1 MNGKVSENGS
11 KRFLGG
17 LIRRTVVFLAVVFV
31 ISLCTAAKAGAS
43 PAHLNKY
50 KKTLFVG
57 ESFKLKVLEANK
69 DVKIKFSSS
78 NKKVATVSSKG
89 KVSAVKRGSA
99 VITVK
104 MGTTVFKCKVR
115 VKNMRDKYRT
125 QVRTQIN
132 KNRRAYGLTS
142 VDNNRYL
149 AEAAQKRAKE
159 LEQVY
164 DHTRPNGKSFTSAIS
179 LKYNYSKYCYEI
191 IGNGFT
197 TPKKIVNAWMNDPG
211 TKKPIIGKGYE
222 DIGVGY
228 YIGSDGTQY
237 WCVILATKK

>member
-1 MNGKVSENGS
+1 MMQKKNYKLSS
-11 KRFLGG
+11 SLMKQS
-17 LIRRTVVFLAVVFV
+17 VFLLALTF
-31 ISLCTAAKAGAS
+31 ILSLFLTVGADAS

-50 KKTLFVG
+50 KKSLFVG
-57 ESFKLKVLEANK
+57 EGFKLKVLEADKNA
-69 DVKIKFSSS
+69 KITFSSS

-89 KVSAVKRGSA
+89 KVSAVKRGKA

-104 MGTTVFKCKVR
+104 MGTTVFKCNVT

-132 KNRRAYGLTS
+132 SRRRAYGLTS

-149 AEAAQKRAKE
+149 AAAAQKRAKE
-159 LEQVY
+159 LEDTYGHV
-164 DHTRPNGKSFTSAIS
+164 RPNGKAFTSAIS

-191 IGNGFT
+191 IGNGYT
-197 TPKKIVNAWMNDPG
+197 TPKKIVSAWMNNPD

-228 YIGSDGTQY
+228 HIGSDGTQY
-237 WCVILATKK
+237 WCVILSAKK

>member
-1 MNGKVSENGS
+1 MMQKKN
-11 KRFLGG
+11 RAFLSG
-17 LIRRTVVFLAVVFV
+17 LMRLPVIVLALTLILSLFLTVGAE
-31 ISLCTAAKAGAS
+31 AS

-50 KKTLFVG
+50 KKSLFVG
-57 ESFKLKVLEANK
+57 ESFKLKVLESDPN
-69 DVKIKFSSS
+69 VRIEFSSS
-78 NKKVATVSSKG
+78 NKKVVKVSSNG
-89 KVSAVKRGSA
+89 KVRAVKRGSA

-104 MGTTVFKCKVR
+104 MGLTVFNCKVT

-125 QVRTQIN
+125 QVRTLIN
-132 KNRRAYGLTS
+132 KNRRVYGLTS

-159 LEQVY
+159 LEEY
-164 DHTRPNGKSFTSAIS
+164 YSHTRPNGKAFTSAIS

-191 IGNGFT
+191 IGSGYT
-197 TPKKIVNAWMNDPG
+197 TPKKIVSAWMKNAD

-228 YIGSDGTQY
+228 HIGSDGMQY
-237 WCVILATKK
+237 WCVILSAKK